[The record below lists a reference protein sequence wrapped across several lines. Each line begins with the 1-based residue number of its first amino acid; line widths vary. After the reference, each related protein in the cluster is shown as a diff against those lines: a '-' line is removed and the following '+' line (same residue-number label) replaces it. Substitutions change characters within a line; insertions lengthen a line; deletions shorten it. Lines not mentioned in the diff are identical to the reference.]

1 MMMSYH
7 AISDSPQLSSSFAP
21 EGPTEAGFLVILS
34 LRYKQCCLTTRNTI
48 LFFLFRFHL
57 LRVTSQRQV
66 VKSFTV
72 TVQGKNGQAVSG
84 LHSLGVKGDRKGRAD
99 TLYDLLHPM
108 PFTMVS
114 TGNWDARLMEGS
126 LG

>member
-1 MMMSYH
+1 MREIRLYGS
-7 AISDSPQLSSSFAP
+7 
-21 EGPTEAGFLVILS
+21 EGGEVKAFPTPILVILS

-84 LHSLGVKGDRKGRAD
+84 LHSLGVKEDRKGRAD
-99 TLYDLLHPM
+99 TLYDLLQSYAVHDG
-108 PFTMVS
+108 FH
-114 TGNWDARLMEGS
+114 RKL
-126 LG
+126 